1 MSIWKVW
8 LVAVLAQVAGVLE
21 LVIRSTAQRGD
32 PQLHLL
38 TITATAYT
46 LKALALAGAFYFF
59 NDFPIRLKRHPIP
72 GTIALQKVAL
82 MSYSAGANKQ

>member
-1 MSIWKVW
+1 MNCWYIS
-8 LVAVLAQVAGVLE
+8 
-21 LVIRSTAQRGD
+21 
-32 PQLHLL
+32 LH
-38 TITATAYT
+38 TTAYT

-82 MSYSAGANKQ
+82 MSYSAGANQQ